1 MARLL
6 FWKPK
11 VEDEVS
17 DELAFHLEMRVR
29 ELVERGMPPEAARAE
44 ALRRFGNLAGVADAC
59 RSEGTR
65 RDRTMRRT
73 EWLGELRQDLAY
85 GCRTL
90 LRNPGFSVLAL
101 VTLGIGIG
109 ATTAIFSAVNAVILQ
124 PLDVPAV
131 GRVMLISEEWH
142 GLRSNVSVGNYID
155 WTAANTARPMFSAM
169 GTINWGNF
177 TLTGGDQ
184 PERVLGARANTSYFR
199 VMQVAPQIGRV
210 FSEEEDRPGGP
221 RVVVLS
227 HRLWAR
233 RFASDSA
240 VLRQTLPLNG
250 QPYQIIGVMPPGFDF
265 TAGTEEFWLPA
276 AFTPEQRAQHDE
288 HYLTV
293 YGRLAP
299 GATREAADAMLRP
312 VMKGLSERY
321 PDANGKNTILI
332 EPMMAQFVGDARQQL
347 WLVLGAV
354 ALVMLIACANV
365 ANLLLA
371 RGAAR
376 AREFAIRA
384 SIGAGKS
391 RLLRQ
396 LLAESGVLALAAAVG
411 GLGVAGL
418 VIRTLVA
425 AAPPGVPR
433 LEQARLDPATLAF
446 ALLLSLLSV
455 VVFGLAP
462 ALRAAAT
469 DLQSTLRTG
478 QSRGGGTGR
487 DWLRQGLVTAE
498 VALALVLLVAAT
510 LLVRTAI
517 HLQRLD
523 PGFEPRGVV
532 TARLSLPAEGY
543 AAPESA
549 RQAFETVL
557 TNLAAAPGVGRA
569 ALVTQVP
576 MGPGG
581 SDNGLV
587 PEGKP
592 LNGENAVGA
601 RFRLVS
607 LGYFTTMGIPV
618 RRGRDFT
625 PDDRAGAP
633 RAMVVNETLARA
645 LFPGQDPI
653 GKRVACCEGARED
666 PKWKTI
672 VGVVGDVRSQG
683 PDQAVATEFFLPI
696 AQAPD
701 PAWTWVGRT
710 MNLVVRGRG
719 DPLAL
724 TPALRE
730 AVRRVDPGLP
740 LYRIGTMESV
750 LSGSLVAVRFRTAL
764 LAALAGIGL
773 LLAMVGI
780 YGVVAFLVTRR
791 RSEIGVRMAL
801 GASPR
806 DVLRLVVGQGLR
818 PVLAGIVLGG
828 VAAFATTRLL
838 ASWLRGVTPTDPT
851 TFAGVALA
859 LVAVA
864 IAASLIPARRATRV
878 QAVEAM
884 RAD

>member
-11 VEDEVS
+11 IEDEVS

-29 ELVERGMPPEAARAE
+29 ELVERGMAPEAARAE

-59 RSEGTR
+59 RSEGAR
-65 RDRTMRRT
+65 RDRTMRRA
-73 EWLGELRQDLAY
+73 EWLAELRQDMVY

-90 LRNPGFSVLAL
+90 VRNPGFTALAL
-101 VTLGIGIG
+101 LTLGIGIG
-109 ATTAIFSAVNAVILQ
+109 ATTAIFSAVNAVILR
-124 PLDVPAV
+124 PLDLPAV
-131 GRVMLISEEWH
+131 HRVMLISEEWH

-155 WTAANTARPMFSAM
+155 WAAANAVRPVFSAL
-169 GTINWGNF
+169 GTINWGNY
-177 TLTGGDQ
+177 TLTGGDR
-184 PERVLGARANTSYFR
+184 PERVLGARANATYFQ
-199 VMQVAPQIGRV
+199 VMQVAPQVGRV
-210 FSEEEDRPGGP
+210 FSEDEDRPGGP
-221 RVVVLS
+221 PVVVLS

-233 RFASDSA
+233 RFGSDPA
-240 VLRQTLPLNG
+240 ALRRTLSLNG
-250 QPYQIIGVMPPGFDF
+250 QPYAIIGVMPSGFDF
-265 TAGTEEFWLPA
+265 TTDTEELWLPA

-293 YGRLAP
+293 YGRLRSD
-299 GATREAADAMLRP
+299 ATRETADAMLRP
-312 VMKGLSERY
+312 VMKLLAERY

-347 WLVLGAV
+347 LLILGAV
-354 ALVMLIACANV
+354 AMVMLIACANV

-384 SIGAGKS
+384 SIGAGRS

-396 LLAESGVLALAAAVG
+396 LLAESGVLAIAAAIVG
-411 GLGVAGL
+411 VGVAGL

-446 ALLLSLLSV
+446 SLLIALLSV
-455 VVFGLAP
+455 MVFGLAP
-462 ALRAAAT
+462 ALRIAAA

-478 QSRGGGTGR
+478 QSRGGGTQR

-543 AAPESA
+543 ASPESV
-549 RQAFETVL
+549 RRAFETVL
-557 TNLAAAPGVGRA
+557 ANLTGSPGVGRA

-592 LNGENAVGA
+592 LSAESSVGA

-607 LGYFTTMGIPV
+607 PGYFAAMGIAV
-618 RRGRDFT
+618 RRGRGFT
-625 PDDRAGAP
+625 LDDRAGAP

-653 GKRVACCEGARED
+653 GKRVACCEGERND
-666 PKWKTI
+666 PRWKTI

-683 PDQAVATEFFLPI
+683 PDQAVPTEFFLPM
-696 AQAPD
+696 AQSPD
-701 PAWTWVGRT
+701 QAWTWIGRT
-710 MNLVVRGRG
+710 MNLVARGRG

-730 AVRRVDPGLP
+730 AVRRMDPGLP
-740 LYRIGTMESV
+740 LYRIGTMESL
-750 LSGSLVAVRFRTAL
+750 LSGSLVPARFRTAL
-764 LAALAGIGL
+764 LGALAGIGL

-818 PVLAGIVLGG
+818 PVLVGIVLGG
-828 VAAFATTRLL
+828 IAAFITTRFL
-838 ASWLRGVTPTDPT
+838 ASWLHGVTPTDPA

-859 LVAVA
+859 LVVVAVV
-864 IAASLIPARRATRV
+864 ASLIPARRATRV